1 MLSGVIENV
10 RGGLMKPEA
19 FRKAERTRRTL
30 NFSLSSTRVDGSR
43 VKKKGIF
50 SLDLD
55 CTNRFLLAGSSDGS
69 WYVHDTFN
77 FTQSLDHEKKCV
89 LRCSPRTHHTRSI
102 STVEWFPSDNGAF
115 STSGY
120 DGFLCIWDANN
131 PGQPVDK
138 YDREEPI
145 YRHHTN
151 PVSGSVI
158 AVCAGGEVNLIDIR
172 IGSSIQKLPEVHA
185 EIKEVRWNP
194 FHQSQLMVASQGGN
208 LIEWDIRSTF
218 QYKCYG
224 VDQVRLSRRPV
235 VTRGSSGITTDSTTA
250 LLQAHTGSIDSMR
263 FSSDGQ
269 ELYTFGASGK
279 MEVRRWKMGV
289 TSDPCI
295 GTLRYGKKHKG
306 RGNFSIGVA
315 DNVDPPIVFAP
326 NSTSVVVCDMKD
338 CQAMKELV
346 GHFKQVNCF
355 VYDETYQQ
363 GYSGGND
370 AGIIVWSGNK
380 TTEQTYVEEKA
391 KKYGCRESIES
402 TFQPKPLID
411 LDDDDD

>member
-10 RGGLMKPEA
+10 RGGLMKPDA

-30 NFSLSSTRVDGSR
+30 NFSLSSTAVVEPVFSSGL
-43 VKKKGIF
+43 F
-50 SLDLD
+50 SLNLD
-55 CTNRFLLAGSSDGS
+55 CTSRFLLSGASDGS
-69 WYVHDTFN
+69 WYIHDTFN
-77 FTQSLDHEKKCV
+77 FTQSVDHEKKCV
-89 LRCSPRTHHTRSI
+89 LKCPPRTCHTRSI

-115 STSGY
+115 TTSSY
-120 DGFLCIWDANN
+120 DGWLCIWDANN

-138 YDREEPI
+138 YDREGPI

-151 PVSGSVI
+151 PVNGSII
-158 AVCAGGEVNLIDIR
+158 AVCSGGEINLLDIR
-172 IGSSIQKLPEVHA
+172 VGSAIQKLPEVHA
-185 EIKEVRWNP
+185 QMKEVRWNP
-194 FHQSQLMVASQGGN
+194 FHQSQLMVGSYGGN

-218 QYKCYG
+218 QYRCYG

-235 VTRGSSGITTDSTTA
+235 VTRGSSGITTDSTSS
-250 LLQAHTGSIDSMR
+250 LIQAHTGSIDSMK

-279 MEVRRWKMGV
+279 MEVRRWRMGV
-289 TSDPCI
+289 TNDPCI

-306 RGNFSIGVA
+306 GGNFSIDVA

-326 NSTSVVVCDMKD
+326 NSTSVIACDMKD
-338 CQAMKELV
+338 CHAMKELV

-355 VYDETYQQ
+355 VYDEAYQQ

-391 KKYGCRESIES
+391 TKYGIRAESSIK
-402 TFQPKPLID
+402 PKPLID
-411 LDDDDD
+411 LDDDDDD